1 MREDLRAE
9 AALHKDYK
17 EPRKL
22 KSLVELRVEL
32 QEFVEM

>member
-1 MREDLRAE
+1 MRENLRVD
-9 AALHKDYK
+9 AALHKDWK

-22 KSLVELRVEL
+22 KSLAELRVEL